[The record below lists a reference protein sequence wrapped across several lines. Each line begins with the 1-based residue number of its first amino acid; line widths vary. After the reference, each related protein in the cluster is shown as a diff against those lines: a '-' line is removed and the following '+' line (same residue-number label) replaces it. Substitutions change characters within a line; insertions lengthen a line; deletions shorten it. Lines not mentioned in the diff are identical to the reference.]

1 MINKILT
8 ALTEAKVALKAEEE
22 ASHYDKDYIFWK
34 IEPSVEDVEAVSDA
48 LIVFEASVHW
58 YQQYLIRIYENI
70 QAEKH

>member
-1 MINKILT
+1 M
-8 ALTEAKVALKAEEE
+8 AAFAEAYVALKAEEE
-22 ASHYDKDYIFWK
+22 GSHYDKDYIFWK
-34 IEPSVEDVEAVSDA
+34 IEPSVEDVEAVADA